1 MPDIDEVA
9 LRRLDLTV
17 LLVFLGLMRHRKAT
31 DVAARMGLTQSA
43 ISHSLKRLRAAF
55 DDPLFLRQPHGLEP
69 TAVALA
75 LEPKLRLA
83 VETLSAAMRGPEVF
97 APANAVGV
105 VTIGTYDNAMAVLV
119 PGLMQRLCLHAPGL
133 RLIVR
138 SLGRDAALQALEAG
152 EIDLAF
158 GYFWDLPEAFLSE
171 PVYEESYRVVLRQG
185 HPLLGA
191 PWTPEIFAGARHVVV
206 SPAGVLSG
214 IVDRELRRLGLARH
228 VAAAV
233 PLFFPALVMVA
244 QSDLLATLP
253 ARLVLAHAA
262 SFGLAVREPPLAIR
276 PFPVAA
282 VRHRRNA
289 RNGLQNWLI
298 GQARDLSG

>member
-1 MPDIDEVA
+1 MSDIDEVA

-31 DVAARMGLTQSA
+31 DVAARMGLAQSA

-83 VETLSAAMRGPEVF
+83 VETLSAAMQGPDVF
-97 APANAVGV
+97 APAEAAGV
-105 VTIGTYDNAMAVLV
+105 VTIGTYDNAMAVLI
-119 PGLMQRLCLHAPGL
+119 PGLMQRMCLHAPGL

-158 GYFWDLPEAFLSE
+158 GYFWDLPVTFLSE

-185 HPLLGA
+185 HPLLSA
-191 PWTPEIFAGARHVVV
+191 AWTPEAFAGARHVVV

-214 IVDRELRRLGLARH
+214 IVDRELGRLGFARQ
-228 VAAAV
+228 VVAAV
-233 PLFFPALVMVA
+233 PLFFPALVMA
-244 QSDLLATLP
+244 AESDLLATLP

-262 SFGLAVREPPLAIR
+262 AFGLAVRDPPLAIR
-276 PFPVAA
+276 PFPVAV

-289 RNGLQNWLI
+289 RNGLHNWLI
-298 GQARDLSG
+298 GQARDLST